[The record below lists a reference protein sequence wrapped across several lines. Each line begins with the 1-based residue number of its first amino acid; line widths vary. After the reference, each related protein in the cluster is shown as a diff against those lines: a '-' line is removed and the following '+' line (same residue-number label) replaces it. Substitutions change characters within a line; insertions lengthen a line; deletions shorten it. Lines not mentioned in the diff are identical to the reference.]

1 MPHGTHH
8 VDGVE
13 NARPQCSPRFPL
25 SNTWRRFRPAPSR
38 EQRYPV
44 VAVRSELTITTL
56 IGKPHIGI
64 LAHLERRSRLRYSDV
79 PHPISCSAVRRLSHH
94 PVDAG
99 GSSQAEF
106 AL

>member
-44 VAVRSELTITTL
+44 VAVFGAAS
-56 IGKPHIGI
+56 
-64 LAHLERRSRLRYSDV
+64 
-79 PHPISCSAVRRLSHH
+79 
-94 PVDAG
+94 
-99 GSSQAEF
+99 
-106 AL
+106 